1 MATLAHAWNHFLAEN
16 IPWEWTKPC
25 QRLAFSD
32 GPFNWQLT
40 RTILNI
46 VHPRTMEMQTHC
58 LACRGKLLKLLT
70 TDWKREIKSVES
82 KLNVHP
88 LQQPESE
95 KLQEGMQFFLVSCI
109 LYRMVGQ
116 QKRTHRRSSDFIAP
130 NEKNF
135 HLLKSRK
142 FNPIVQ
148 RGFEVGEP
156 DMVKDFRNR
165 GTTWTK
171 GVVQDRLGPVTYRVQ
186 AGKLLWKRHHLYRSI
201 TWTSWFKSSCIE
213 PKSCDLF
220 NNHSPETLD
229 ESVPVSTSLGHSTS
243 HSVQSV
249 PNETSTMP
257 IVEVLQSKQVTR
269 QEENITAKTT

>member
-1 MATLAHAWNHFLAEN
+1 MATLAHTLNHFLAEN

-25 QRLAFSD
+25 QRLPFSD

-58 LACRGKLLKLLT
+58 LACRGKPLKLLT
-70 TDWKREIKSVES
+70 TDWKREIKSIES

-186 AGKLLWKRHHLYRSI
+186 VWKFLWKRDIDQLRQLVGSKI
-201 TWTSWFKSSCIE
+201 ADVE
-213 PKSCDLF
+213 PKSCDLREID
-220 NNHSPETLD
+220 SSDTLD
-229 ESVPVSTSLGHSTS
+229 ESVPVPTSLGHSTS

-249 PNETSTMP
+249 PNEMSTMP
-257 IVEVLQSKQVTR
+257 LVEVLKSGLVAP
-269 QEENITAKTT
+269 QEENITPKVT